1 MASTANYINHVA
13 IVADASTSM
22 RHLSNSVVKVTDK
35 TVAFLADRSKHYD
48 QETRATFYTF
58 SSQGCEKCV
67 YYDKDVLRMPS
78 VRGEYRPDG
87 MTALIDA
94 TLLAID
100 DLKLTAQK
108 YGDHS
113 FLIYAFSDGI
123 ENASRRNPAQLTA
136 AINGLPENWTLA
148 AFAPDQQAVFA
159 LKQCG
164 FPGDNVSVWD
174 TSSSVGVENMG
185 AVINTATENFMEG
198 RKSGIRGY
206 NSATISRGGSG
217 LFKMRDFKAA
227 DVAGAA
233 VPMTSGSYF
242 FLDVLGGP
250 DDRCRID
257 EFVAGETK
265 KPYVLG
271 RSYYQFMKPET
282 IQPQKALAVEVMK
295 LVRGKETREVYS
307 GPQARAVLGLPADHS
322 VRVRPD
328 QQAGCTIFVQS
339 TSHNRNLVGGTRL
352 LVMR

>member
-1 MASTANYINHVA
+1 MAGTANYINHVA
-13 IVADASTSM
+13 IVADASSSM
-22 RHLSNSVVKVTDK
+22 SSLRDSVVKVTDN

-58 SSQGCEKCV
+58 SSKGCEKCV

-94 TLLAID
+94 TMLAIE

-113 FLIYAFSDGI
+113 FLIYVISDGL

-148 AFAPDQQAVFA
+148 AFAPHQQAVFS

-164 FPGDNVSVWD
+164 FPKDNVSIWD
-174 TSSSVGVENMG
+174 TSSAVGVEDMG

-217 LFKMRDFKAA
+217 LFKLRDFKAA
-227 DVAGAA
+227 DVRGAA
-233 VPMTSGSYF
+233 VPMTSGSCF
-242 FLDVLGGP
+242 FLDVPGRP
-250 DDRCRID
+250 DDRIRID
-257 EFVAGETK
+257 EFVTRETK

-282 IQPQKALAVEVMK
+282 IQPQKAIAVE
-295 LVRGKETREVYS
+295 LNGEVYS

-328 QQAGCTIFVQS
+328 HVLGCTIFVQS